1 MLDLY
6 SNIIKRIENHEK
18 NLCIFLDFVKAIN
31 TVNHEILLKKLP
43 HYGVR
48 GIGLEQ
54 FQPYHT
60 NRLQAEKLGQYLSE
74 FQIVTCGV
82 PQGSVLTPFNINI

>member
-48 GIGLEQ
+48 GIGLE
-54 FQPYHT
+54 
-60 NRLQAEKLGQYLSE
+60 
-74 FQIVTCGV
+74 
-82 PQGSVLTPFNINI
+82 